1 MANWAEGVGPK
12 QVKRT
17 WPLGQFVNLYWNG
30 TVPSGVVL
38 GGGVTPSGT
47 NIGYPPYPTQSQYNT
62 PSGSNPGSL
71 NPGLNMVS
79 GVNSWGYGTSIDIG
93 PVCSFDSQTSI
104 NDATY
109 TGVNLFALSGWSGS
123 AVVTLQ
129 GNLNRYSTSGWV
141 PVIQT
146 TVSQAQTTYYMAQP
160 QASGF
165 VYNAYRLVASGG
177 TGIINWSI
185 TGCFLDLSAMG
196 VGSNAMDTN
205 SSLGSLTISA
215 PKVYSLVSGVLVT
228 VTGPSI
234 IPNLPSN
241 TTWVGF

>member
-1 MANWAEGVGPK
+1 MADWAEGVGPK

-17 WPLGQFVNLYWNG
+17 FPLGQFVNLYQNG
-30 TVPSGVVL
+30 MVGSGVL
-38 GGGVTPSGT
+38 LSGPNASGT
-47 NIGYPPYPTQSQYNT
+47 GIGYPPYPTQSPYNT
-62 PSGSNPGSL
+62 PSGSVPGSV
-71 NPGLNMVS
+71 NPGLCPIS
-79 GVNSWGYGTSIDIG
+79 GVNSYGFGASIDVGI
-93 PVCSFDSQTSI
+93 VCSFDSQTSI

-109 TGVNLFALSGWSGS
+109 TAVNLQALSGWAGS
-123 AVVTLQ
+123 SVVTLQ

-141 PVIQT
+141 AVIQT
-146 TVSQAQTTYYMAQP
+146 TVSAAQTTYFMAQP

-185 TGCFLDLSAMG
+185 TGCFIDISAAG
-196 VGSNAMDTN
+196 IGSNALDTN

-215 PKVYSLVSGVLVT
+215 PKIYSIVSGVLISNP
-228 VTGPSI
+228 GPSI

-241 TTWVGF
+241 HTWVGY

>member
-17 WPLGQFVNLYWNG
+17 WPLGQFTNLFWNG
-30 TVPSGVVL
+30 TVPSGAIL
-38 GGGVTPSGT
+38 GGITPSGS

-62 PSGSNPGSL
+62 PSGSIPGSV
-71 NPGLNMVS
+71 NPGLNPIS
-79 GVNSWGYGTSIDIG
+79 GTNSWGYGNGIDVGVI
-93 PVCSFDSQTSI
+93 CSFDSQTSI

-109 TGVNLFALSGWSGS
+109 TAVNLFALSGWSGS

-129 GNLNRYSTSGWV
+129 GNLNRYSTSGWS
-141 PVIQT
+141 PVLQT
-146 TVSQAQTTYYMAQP
+146 TVSAAQTTYFMAQP

-185 TGCFLDLSAMG
+185 TGCFIDISAMG
-196 VGSNAMDTN
+196 IGQNALDAN

-215 PKVYSLVSGVLVT
+215 PKIYSIVSGVLISNP
-228 VTGPSI
+228 GPSI
-234 IPNLPSN
+234 IPNLPTN
-241 TTWVGF
+241 FTWVGP